1 MPAQEDSHQ
10 AGQRAQK
17 PQQTLQELPLQG
29 EPKRMNIVVRL
40 QFSNISALILQ
51 VTYFLGHKNDET
63 ILLDGVLREL
73 LRIIVHDFTIGNQLL
88 GLSRMAVSLHDLLL
102 QNCDLGEKMT
112 KTSIMLELSRA
123 GVARLLT
130 VMSSSTSRGN
140 C

>member
-1 MPAQEDSHQ
+1 M
-10 AGQRAQK
+10 
-17 PQQTLQELPLQG
+17 QG

-40 QFSNISALILQ
+40 QFSKISALILQ